1 MSTPTSKHSD
11 YLIEHEDYANW
22 AVNSGDSTVHARR
35 IKGRFRTIK
44 WAIMASLLLP
54 FFLAPYLTW
63 NGRQAI
69 LMDIPTRKFYLFDI
83 TIWPQDL
90 IILALLMLFAFILLF
105 SMTAIAGRIF
115 CGNIC
120 PQTMW
125 VDMMTLIER
134 WTEGTARQ
142 RMKLDAMP
150 WNAEK
155 IRKKLTKHMLWWAL
169 CLVTAVTFLGYF
181 VGIQEAWRGLFDLS
195 YNIYEWI
202 TVVFVFMLFYI
213 NSGFVREQVCN
224 WVCPYARIQAVMT
237 DKDTVTTTYDYHRGE
252 PRGRIKKGQTD
263 DSKGD
268 CVDCN
273 LCVSVC
279 PTGVDIREGNQ
290 IGCIN
295 CGLCIDACDDIM
307 TKVDRDKG
315 LIRFMSYHELENN
328 TLTKNRFLR
337 PRPILYMLATT
348 ATFVGIMYGLFF
360 KTDLD
365 MNVHHERSPIYTIMS
380 DRTVQNVYHII
391 VLNKT
396 EKAANFTLKVS
407 GIDGVTSNYSDK
419 TLKLTVGQA
428 KKIDL
433 HIKAPQRNLTAS
445 RQPITLTLQSL
456 EHPELKKV
464 YESMFFSPEQ

>member
-1 MSTPTSKHSD
+1 M
-11 YLIEHEDYANW
+11 
-22 AVNSGDSTVHARR
+22 
-35 IKGRFRTIK
+35 
-44 WAIMASLLLP
+44 IMASLLIP

-69 LMDIPTRKFYLFDI
+69 YFDIAARKFYLFSV

-120 PQTMW
+120 PQTLW
-125 VDMMTLIER
+125 VDMMTWIER
-134 WTEGTARQ
+134 LTEGTARQ

-155 IRKKLTKHMLWWAL
+155 IRKKLLKHSLWWVL

-181 VGIQEAWRGLFDLS
+181 SGIHEAWNGLIHLD
-195 YNIYEWI
+195 YNIFEWL
-202 TVVFVFMLFYI
+202 TVGFVFVLFYV
-213 NSGFVREQVCN
+213 NSGLVREQICN

-237 DKDTVTTTYDYHRGE
+237 DKDTITTTYDYHRGE
-252 PRGRIKKGQTD
+252 PRGRIKKGQEAGD
-263 DSKGD
+263 KGD

-279 PTGVDIREGNQ
+279 PTGVDIREGSQ

-307 TKVDRDKG
+307 TKVNRDKG

-328 TLTKNRFLR
+328 TETKNRFLR
-337 PRPILYMLATT
+337 PRPIIYMLATT
-348 ATFVGIMYGLFF
+348 ATFVGIMYGVFF
-360 KTDLD
+360 KVDLD
-365 MNVHHERSPIYTIMS
+365 INVHHERSPTYTVMS
-380 DRTVQNVYHII
+380 DRTVQNVYHVI

-396 EKAANFTLKVS
+396 EKPANFTLKVS
-407 GIDGVTSNYSDK
+407 GIDGITSNYTGK
-419 TLKLTVGQA
+419 VIKVKVGQA

-433 HIKAPQRNLTAS
+433 HIKAPQKNITAA
-445 RQPITLTLQSL
+445 RQPVTLLL
-456 EHPELKKV
+456 ESVDNPELTRE
-464 YESMFFSPEQ
+464 YESMFFSPER

>member
-1 MSTPTSKHSD
+1 MSTAENKTSD
-11 YLIEHEDYANW
+11 YLIEHEDYAHW
-22 AVNSGDSTVHARR
+22 EVNSGESTVHARR
-35 IKGRFRTIK
+35 IPGRFRNIK
-44 WAIMASLLLP
+44 WMIMASLLIP

-69 LMDIPTRKFYLFDI
+69 YFDIAARKFYLFSV

-115 CGNIC
+115 CGTMC

-125 VDMMTLIER
+125 VDMMTWIER
-134 WTEGTARQ
+134 KVEGSARQ

-155 IRKKLTKHMLWWAL
+155 IRKKLLKHFLWWIL

-181 VGIQEAWRGLFDLS
+181 SGIDRAWSGLIHLD

-202 TVVFVFMLFYI
+202 TVVFVFLLFYI

-237 DKDTVTTTYDYHRGE
+237 DKDTITTTYDYHRGE
-252 PRGRIKKGQTD
+252 PRGRIKKGQVD
-263 DSKGD
+263 ESKGD
-268 CVDCN
+268 CVDCS

-307 TKVDRDKG
+307 TKVGREKG
-315 LIRFMSYHELENN
+315 LIRFMSYHELEHNIKS
-328 TLTKNRFLR
+328 KNRFLR
-337 PRPILYMLATT
+337 PRPIIYMLATT
-348 ATFVGIMYGLFF
+348 ATFMGIMYGIFF
-360 KTDLD
+360 KADLD
-365 MNVHHERSPIYTIMS
+365 INVHHERSPIYTVMS
-380 DRTVQNVYHII
+380 DRTVQNVYHVI

-396 EKAANFTLKVS
+396 EKPADFTLKVS
-407 GIDGVTSNYSDK
+407 GIDGITSNYDGK
-419 TLKLTVGQA
+419 VIKVKVGQA

-433 HIKAPQRNLTAS
+433 RIKAPQKNITAA
-445 RQPITLTLQSL
+445 RQPITLLL
-456 EHPELKKV
+456 ESVDNPQLTRT
-464 YESMFFSPEQ
+464 YESMFFAPER